1 MEIPDYIPGWV
12 VWIML
17 GGAVLQ
23 VIGLVSISG
32 RLRAPEAAVRSKA
45 RLDLLDTVGALLFF
59 VGFALGRLV
68 ASSWLW
74 FCVAGFL
81 ISTTGYMV
89 KGMRLRRARGR
100 ATG

>member
-1 MEIPDYIPGWV
+1 MEIPDYIPGWS

-17 GGAVLQ
+17 SGAVLQ
-23 VIGLVSISG
+23 AIGLVTVSG

-59 VGFALGRLV
+59 VGFALGQLV

-74 FCVAGFL
+74 LCVAGFL
-81 ISTTGYMV
+81 LSTSGYMV
-89 KGMRLRRARGR
+89 KGVRLLRARRG

>member
-17 GGAVLQ
+17 SGAVLQ
-23 VIGLVSISG
+23 AIGLVSISG
-32 RLRAPEAAVRSKA
+32 RLHAPDPAVRSEA

-68 ASSWLW
+68 ASFWLW
-74 FCVAGFL
+74 LCVAGFL
-81 ISTTGYMV
+81 ITTTGYMV
-89 KGMRLRRARGR
+89 KGVRLRRARRR